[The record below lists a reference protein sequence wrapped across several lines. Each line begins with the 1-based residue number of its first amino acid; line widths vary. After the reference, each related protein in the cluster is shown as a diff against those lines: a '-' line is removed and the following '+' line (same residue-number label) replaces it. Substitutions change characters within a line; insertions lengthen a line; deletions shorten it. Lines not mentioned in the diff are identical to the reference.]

1 MRFLCIDLGDK
12 RTGLAVCDENETI
25 ASPIDVINEGE
36 VLTNRIAE
44 TIEQYQPGGLVF
56 GLPLNMDGSE
66 GERATG
72 VRKFAAQLGEKI
84 KLPQF
89 FQDERLSSFS
99 AQGRL
104 SQTGLTHKKKKNKI
118 DAIAAAEI
126 LKEFIAA
133 RKKTQNKTIP

>member
-12 RTGLAVCDENETI
+12 RTGLAVCDDAESI
-25 ASPIDVINEGE
+25 ASPIGVIEGRGDLYNKITE
-36 VLTNRIAE
+36 AIT
-44 TIEQYQPGGLVF
+44 QYQPQGLVL

-66 GERATG
+66 GDRAAD
-72 VRKFAAQLGEKI
+72 VRKFAAQLAEKI
-84 KLPQF
+84 ELPLF

-104 SQTGLTHKKKKNKI
+104 SQTGLTHKKKKGKI

-126 LKEFIAA
+126 LKEFIAS
-133 RKKTQNKTIP
+133 RKDKLL

>member
-12 RTGLAVCDENETI
+12 RTGLAVCDDAETI
-25 ASPIDVINEGE
+25 ASPIGVIEGRGD
-36 VLTNRIAE
+36 LYNKIAE
-44 TIEQYQPGGLVF
+44 AVKQYQPQALVF

-66 GERATG
+66 GDRAAG
-72 VRKFAAQLGEKI
+72 VRKFAAQLEEKI
-84 KLPQF
+84 KLPLF

-104 SQTGLTHKKKKNKI
+104 SQTGLTHKKKKEKI

-126 LKEFIAA
+126 LKEFIAG
-133 RKKTQNKTIP
+133 RKENR

>member
-12 RTGLAVCDENETI
+12 RTGLAVCDDNETI
-25 ASPIDVINEGE
+25 ASPIGVIESRGD
-36 VLTNRIAE
+36 LYDKIAE
-44 TIEQYQPGGLVF
+44 AIKQYQAQALVF

-66 GERATG
+66 GDRAAI
-72 VRKFAAQLGEKI
+72 VRKFASQLSEKI
-84 KLPQF
+84 KLPIF
-89 FQDERLSSFS
+89 FQDERLSSYL

-126 LKEFIAA
+126 LTEFLAA
-133 RKKTQNKTIP
+133 RKEDR

>member
-25 ASPIDVINEGE
+25 ASPIDVIKEGE
-36 VLTNRIAE
+36 NLDNRIIEA
-44 TIEQYQPGGLVF
+44 IEQYQPQALVF

-66 GERATG
+66 GDRTAM
-72 VRKFAAQLGEKI
+72 VRKFAAQLAEKI

-89 FQDERLSSFS
+89 FQDERLSSYS

-104 SQTGLTHKKKKNKI
+104 YQTGLTHKKKKNKI

-126 LKEFIAA
+126 LKEFIAS
-133 RKKTQNKTIP
+133 RKK